1 MNDNLLSSVLDQ
13 TGALLDVPLADQ
25 ERAIA
30 RYDDLAAWL
39 AANEP
44 GRADV
49 HIYPQGSFRLGTLV
63 RPSDLG
69 RDFDI
74 DLVFLRD
81 LARTSITQDELRRGA
96 GALLLHYCTDRDL
109 PTPVELGRCW
119 RLELFDEGFHL
130 DALPVIPDEDVEN
143 GILLSDRDLRN
154 WLESNPIG
162 YADWFYE
169 RMNQV
174 LVETK
179 RIALAKELGRSV
191 DDVPRF
197 FVRTPLQRTVQL
209 LKHSRDIYFADDC
222 TDAPPS
228 ILITTLA
235 AKAYRGQRSVDAAFT
250 EISASMAD
258 HVECRNGIWWVE
270 NPAHP
275 AENFADKWNTT
286 PGRRNAFYDWLT
298 HVQTNV
304 EGAASFGAVERVG
317 EHLKSAFGA
326 SATDAVEVI
335 KGAGGAT
342 GRRAA
347 TGETRAPREQ
357 FIEEVVDRV
366 ALTEHVEIACEVHEK
381 AQPNRYHRR
390 RAERRRRLGKE
401 ESLRF
406 TLVSTSVKGGFDVYW
421 KVRNFGREALLA
433 GPGGGALRGE
443 IVRDGGKHEKVENTR
458 YRGEHYV
465 ECYIVKDGCCVAKAR
480 EWVPIA

>member
-1 MNDNLLSSVLDQ
+1 MTDSLLSSVLDR
-13 TGALLDVPLADQ
+13 TGALLDVPLVDQ

-30 RYDDLAAWL
+30 RYDDLGAWL

-49 HIYPQGSFRLGTLV
+49 HIYPQGSFRLGTVV

-69 RDFDI
+69 GDFDI

-81 LARTSITQDELRRGA
+81 LARTSVTQDELRRGA
-96 GALLLHYCTDRDL
+96 GELLVRYCTEGEL
-109 PTPVELGRCW
+109 AAPVELGRCW
-119 RLELFDEGFHL
+119 RIELFDQGFHL
-130 DALPVIPDEDVEN
+130 DVLPVIPDEHLVN
-143 GILLSDRDLRN
+143 GVLLSDRDLRN

-174 LVETK
+174 LVET
-179 RIALAKELGRSV
+179 RRAALAKELGRDV

-197 FVRTPLQRTVQL
+197 FVRTPLQRTIQL
-209 LKHSRDIYFADDC
+209 LKHSRDVYFAGGS

-235 AKAYRGQRSVDAAFT
+235 ALAYEGQASVDAAFG
-250 EISASMAD
+250 EIVATMAD
-258 HVECRNGIWWVE
+258 HIECRDGVWWVE

-275 AENFADKWNTT
+275 GENFADKWNTM
-286 PGRRNAFYDWLT
+286 PERREAFYAWLT
-298 HVQTNV
+298 HVHTTV
-304 EGAASFGAVERVG
+304 DGAATFGAVERVG

-326 SATDAVEVI
+326 TAVDAVEI
-335 KGAGGAT
+335 LKGTGNAS

-347 TGETRAPREQ
+347 TGETRAPDEQ
-357 FIEEVVDRV
+357 FIEEIVQRV
-366 ALTEHVEIACEVHEK
+366 AITEHVEITCEVKEK
-381 AQPNRYHRR
+381 VQPNRYHRR

-406 TLVSTSVKGGFDVYW
+406 TIASTSVHGDFDVYW
-421 KVRNFGREALLA
+421 KVRNFGRDALLA
-433 GPGGGALRGE
+433 NALRGE
-443 IVRDGGKHEKVENTR
+443 IVPDKGNHERTESTR

-465 ECYIVKDGCCVAKAR
+465 ECYLVQADCCVARAR
-480 EWVPIA
+480 EWVPIG